1 MKGIE
6 ACTATGGAS
15 PPGAW
20 CTRPTTWRPA
30 RSKCQHAQRCP
41 GLAHLPLPK
50 GGYCI
55 TAVCKDGSFVT
66 RTVARTKANA
76 AEPPTCHPTA
86 AEAMSAAWR
95 HVGGEIPQG
104 RE

>member
-1 MKGIE
+1 MVY
-6 ACTATGGAS
+6 APDDLATG
-15 PPGAW
+15 P
-20 CTRPTTWRPA
+20 
-30 RSKCQHAQRCP
+30 KQCQHAQRSP

-50 GGYCI
+50 GGCCI

-76 AEPPTCHPTA
+76 AEPTCHPTA